1 MRPLALISAAALAA
15 SLAGCG
21 GGTSAADENREPA
34 RTGVTERSGRAQA
47 EEREQDVYARTRAG
61 MLSEATR
68 KVPYRI
74 YVPNSESDTVDIV
87 DPKREKVVRSFSV
100 GGLPQH
106 VTPSPDLKTLWVN
119 SNQGNTLQKIN
130 PRTARRVGDPI
141 PVEDPYNLYFSL
153 DGKTAIVMAERL
165 QRLDFR
171 EARTMKLEKSVSTPC
186 PGLNHADF
194 SPDGRYFIAS
204 CEFGSAFIKVDTERR
219 KVLDKLSVPRA
230 GAMPQDV
237 RISPDGRT
245 FYSADMQSHGLVGH
259 RRRPLPDQALHPHG
273 EGRPR
278 AVPEPRRA
286 RAVRRQPGRGV
297 GLRARHPHRP
307 QEGQVAHPRW
317 RQPRHGRGLRGRTR
331 AVVKRSLQQ
340 RDLRLQHPHRAAQ
353 GTDSRG
359 QRPARDGG
367 LAAARAPVARPHGKH
382 PLATSRLDGSIRSS
396 GAPRFTWRGFT
407 GQRARQPED
416 G

>member
-21 GGTSAADENREPA
+21 GGTSATDENRDPA
-34 RTGVTERSGRAQA
+34 RAGATERAGRAQA
-47 EEREQDVYARTRAG
+47 EEREHDVYARTRAG
-61 MLSEATR
+61 MLAEATR
-68 KVPYRI
+68 EVPYRI
-74 YVPNSESDTVDIV
+74 YVPNSESDTVDVV

-119 SNQGNTLQKIN
+119 SNQGNTLQKID

-141 PVEDPYNLYFSL
+141 PVEDPYNLYFTL

-171 EARTMKLEKSVSTPC
+171 DARTMKLEKSVSTPC

-194 SPDGRYFIAS
+194 SPDGKYFIAS

-245 FYSADMQSHGLVGH
+245 FYSADMQSHGLWVIDGDHFRIKRFIRTGTGAHGLYPSRDGRELYVANRGEGSVSVLDISTGRKKDKWRIPGGGSPDMGGVSADGRELWLSGRYNSEIYGFNTRTGRLKARIPVGEG
-259 RRRPLPDQALHPHG
+259 PHG
-273 EGRPR
+273 M
-278 AVPEPRRA
+278 AVWP
-286 RAVRRQPGRGV
+286 QPGRLSLGHT
-297 GLRARHPHRP
+297 GN
-307 QEGQVAHPRW
+307 
-317 RQPRHGRGLRGRTR
+317 TR
-331 AVVKRSLQQ
+331 
-340 RDLRLQHPHRAAQ
+340 
-353 GTDSRG
+353 
-359 QRPARDGG
+359 
-367 LAAARAPVARPHGKH
+367 
-382 PLATSRLDGSIRSS
+382 
-396 GAPRFTWRGFT
+396 
-407 GQRARQPED
+407 
-416 G
+416 

>member
-1 MRPLALISAAALAA
+1 MRPLALISVAALAA
-15 SLAGCG
+15 SLAACG
-21 GGTSAADENREPA
+21 GGASAADEEREPA
-34 RTGVTERSGRAQA
+34 RAGATERAGRAQA
-47 EEREQDVYARTRAG
+47 EEREHDVYARTRAD

-68 KVPYRI
+68 EVPYRI
-74 YVPNSESDTVDIV
+74 YVPNSESDTVDVV

-130 PRTARRVGDPI
+130 PQTARRVGDPI

-171 EARTMKLEKSVSTPC
+171 DARTMKLEKSVSTPC

-245 FYSADMQSHGLVGH
+245 FYSADMQSHGVWVIDGERFRIKRVIRTGEGAHGLYPSRDGRELYVANRGEGSVSVLDVRTGRKKDKWRIPGGGSPDMGGVSADGRELWLSGRYNSEIYGFDTRTGRLTARIPVG
-259 RRRPLPDQALHPHG
+259 DGPHG
-273 EGRPR
+273 M
-278 AVPEPRRA
+278 AVWP
-286 RAVRRQPGRGV
+286 QPGRLSLGHT
-297 GLRARHPHRP
+297 GN
-307 QEGQVAHPRW
+307 
-317 RQPRHGRGLRGRTR
+317 TR
-331 AVVKRSLQQ
+331 
-340 RDLRLQHPHRAAQ
+340 
-353 GTDSRG
+353 
-359 QRPARDGG
+359 
-367 LAAARAPVARPHGKH
+367 
-382 PLATSRLDGSIRSS
+382 
-396 GAPRFTWRGFT
+396 
-407 GQRARQPED
+407 
-416 G
+416 